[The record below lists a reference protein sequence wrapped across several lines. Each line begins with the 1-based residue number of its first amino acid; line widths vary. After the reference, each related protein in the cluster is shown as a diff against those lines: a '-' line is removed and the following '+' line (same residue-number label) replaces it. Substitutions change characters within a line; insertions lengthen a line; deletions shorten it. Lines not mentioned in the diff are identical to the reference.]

1 MFFFFSITSPGSSK
15 NAREYLRKIENGMQ
29 DFELKPE
36 LLSSLSD
43 GERIKAIWTFGTGKN
58 AIKKHLGRFFSKPEN
73 LGDRRNLEYRLNQ
86 SFNALNGK
94 GFIKWFEKID
104 ELKNDR
110 LKANELTFLPGI
122 KLKVSRDFLN
132 NMGMTDTLIPLD
144 IHILSEMKKEW
155 GWNVPKNTPSNQK
168 KYEEI
173 EDAVRKIADIINCKV
188 VEIDK
193 AIVSSRIDNKQLK

>member
-1 MFFFFSITSPGSSK
+1 M
-15 NAREYLRKIENGMQ
+15 
-29 DFELKPE
+29 
-36 LLSSLSD
+36 
-43 GERIKAIWTFGTGKN
+43 
-58 AIKKHLGRFFSKPEN
+58 
-73 LGDRRNLEYRLNQ
+73 
-86 SFNALNGK
+86 
-94 GFIKWFEKID
+94 
-104 ELKNDR
+104 
-110 LKANELTFLPGI
+110 KANELTFLPGI

-155 GWNVPKNTPSNQK
+155 GWNVPENTPSNQK

-193 AIVSSRIDNKQLK
+193 AIVSLRIDNKQLK